1 MKKTI
6 RDADLAALAYKLTAL
21 VALARGLGGTAQ
33 GLAEGIYEA
42 YRNKPLPDFTILQA
56 AVFLQTVGREI
67 PKVIKECLDEVVQLR
82 AALVPSP
89 KGVFWPVQV
98 LTGYRLVFK
107 TLLDYDAFEIEA
119 FCGAL
124 LQRQFDQ
131 AEERTKTMVDL
142 QWRVVSQRIIAAH
155 KGEDGDPTNVHNLL
169 DDIRNRLVHAV
180 LTAPDRTHA
189 TKLEFLA
196 ELDKAF
202 TE

>member
-6 RDADLAALAYKLTAL
+6 RDTDLASLAYKLTAL

-33 GLAEGIYEA
+33 GLAA
-42 YRNKPLPDFTILQA
+42 MRD
-56 AVFLQTVGREI
+56 I
-67 PKVIKECLDEVVQLR
+67 PKAIKECLDEMVMLR
-82 AALVPSP
+82 AALIPSP

-155 KGEDGDPTNVHNLL
+155 KDEGGDPNNIL
-169 DDIRNRLVHAV
+169 DDVRARLISAI
-180 LTAPDRTHA
+180 LTAPDRTPA

-202 TE
+202 TP